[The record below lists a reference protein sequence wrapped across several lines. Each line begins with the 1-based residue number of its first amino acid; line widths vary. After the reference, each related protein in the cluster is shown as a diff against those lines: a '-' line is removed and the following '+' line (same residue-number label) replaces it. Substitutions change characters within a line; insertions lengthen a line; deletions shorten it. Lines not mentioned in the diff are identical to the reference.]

1 MDKSKLI
8 TQLRLHEGVK
18 NKVYRDIL
26 GIETIGVGRNLED
39 KGLSDDEIDYLLEN
53 DIKDVEKDL
62 KQFCRW
68 WEKLDEV
75 RQRAIAD
82 LVFNMGITRFLT
94 FKKTINHLQNE
105 RFVEAGDEL
114 LNSRYAEQVGV
125 RAERISEMIRYGKD
139 VIGSLL

>member
-18 NKVYRDIL
+18 SKVYRDIL